1 VHTFLDPL
9 VRAHRVAS
17 ARPAL
22 RCGDVERSYGELWS
36 RCRRLAGAL
45 EALGVGRGERVAILA
60 ANSPAYIETY
70 LGVPACGRV
79 VVPLN
84 VRHAEPELA
93 YALRDSGAK
102 ILMIDRDPG
111 ELARLV
117 DHVIP
122 LHDAGGYEAIV
133 VRSPEAELGLGI
145 DENTLAGLF
154 YTGGT
159 TGASKGVMLSH
170 RNLVAN
176 TYHWIATAHPEPEDR
191 FLVMAPLF
199 HAAGSNGVLAS
210 VWTAGCQIVLPA
222 FDPKVALDCIERDG
236 ITATLGVPT
245 MIAAMTEEQLV
256 RPRRVDTL
264 RQISHGGSPVATE
277 VLRRAHRAFPEAEL
291 IHLYGATETAP
302 LATTLRHEERHLEG
316 LRGRSCGQPLPG
328 VDVRIFDPEGR
339 EVETGEVGEVVIRGP
354 NVMQGYWNKAE
365 QTASVLRDGWYWSGD
380 LGYADDEGFVFLV
393 DRAKDMIVSGGENVY
408 CTEVE
413 EALYAHPAVL
423 EAAVF
428 GVPDS
433 KWGETVHAVVVP
445 RHDIDTD
452 ELIAHCRERIAGYK
466 VPRSVELRSEPL
478 PKSGPGKVLKRELRE
493 PYWRGRKERV
503 S

>member
-1 VHTFLDPL
+1 MHTFLDPL
-9 VRAHRVAS
+9 VRARRIART
-17 ARPAL
+17 RPAL
-22 RCGDVERSYGELWS
+22 QCGEILRTYDELWS

-45 EALGVGRGERVAILA
+45 DGLGIGPGERVAILS
-60 ANSPAYIETY
+60 ANSPAYIESY
-70 LGVPACGRV
+70 LAVPASGRV

-84 VRHAEPELA
+84 IRHAVPELA

-102 ILMIDRDPG
+102 ILLIDRDPG
-111 ELARLV
+111 QLAALV

-122 LHDAGGYEAIV
+122 LDDGYEALLAKS
-133 VRSPEAELGLGI
+133 REGSLGEGI

-159 TGASKGVMLSH
+159 TGASKGVMLTH

-191 FLVMAPLF
+191 FLVIAPLF

-210 VWTAGCQIVLPA
+210 VWTAGCQIILPS
-222 FDPKVALDCIERDG
+222 FDPKAALECIERDG

-256 RPRRVDTL
+256 RPRRVETL

-277 VLRRAHRAFPEAEL
+277 VLRRAHRAFPSAEL

-302 LATTLRHEERHLEG
+302 LATTLRHEERHLDG
-316 LRGRSCGQPLPG
+316 PRARSCGQPLPG
-328 VDVRIFDPEGR
+328 VDVRVFDPDGR

-354 NVMQGYWNKAE
+354 NVMAGYWNKAE
-365 QTASVLRDGWYWSGD
+365 QTAAVLRDGWYWSGD
-380 LGYADDEGFVFLV
+380 LGYADDEGFIFLV

-413 EALYAHPAVL
+413 EALYTHPAVL

-428 GVPDS
+428 GIPDE

-445 RHDIDTD
+445 RHEVERS

-466 VPRSVELRSEPL
+466 VPRSLELRSEPL

-493 PYWRGRKERV
+493 PYWRDRKERV

>member
-1 VHTFLDPL
+1 MHTFLDPL
-9 VRAHRVAS
+9 VRARRVART
-17 ARPAL
+17 RPAL
-22 RCGDVERSYGELWS
+22 QYGEILRTYDELWS

-45 EALGVGRGERVAILA
+45 NELGVESGERVAILA

-70 LGVPACGRV
+70 LAVPACGRV

-84 VRHAEPELA
+84 IRHAPPELA
-93 YALRDSGAK
+93 YAVRDSGAK
-102 ILMIDRDPG
+102 VLLIDRDPG
-111 ELARLV
+111 ELAALV

-122 LHDAGGYEAIV
+122 LDDGYEALLAK
-133 VRSPEAELGLGI
+133 SSEAPLGEGI

-159 TGASKGVMLSH
+159 TGASKGVMLTH

-210 VWTAGCQIVLPA
+210 VWTAGCQVILPA
-222 FDPKVALDCIERDG
+222 FDPKAALECVERDG

-264 RQISHGGSPVATE
+264 RQIAHGGSPVATE
-277 VLRRAHRAFPEAEL
+277 VLRRAHRAFPGAEL

-302 LATTLRHEERHLEG
+302 LATTLRHEERHLDG
-316 LRGRSCGQPLPG
+316 PRARSCGQPLPG
-328 VDVRIFDPEGR
+328 VDVRVFDRDGR

-354 NVMQGYWNKAE
+354 NVMAGYWNKAE
-365 QTASVLRDGWYWSGD
+365 QTAAVLRDGWYWSGD
-380 LGYADDEGFVFLV
+380 LGYADDEGFIFLV

-413 EALYAHPAVL
+413 EALYTHPAVL

-428 GVPDS
+428 GVPDD

-445 RHDIDTD
+445 RHEVEQD

-466 VPRSVELRSEPL
+466 VPRSLELRSEPL

-493 PYWRGRKERV
+493 PYWRDRKERV